1 MPQRLFFAY
10 RSYNEE
16 KKLRFAI
23 TIKVYDR
30 LDKGQWRGL

>member
-23 TIKVYDR
+23 TIKAYDR
-30 LDKGQWRGL
+30 LDKGPRRGL